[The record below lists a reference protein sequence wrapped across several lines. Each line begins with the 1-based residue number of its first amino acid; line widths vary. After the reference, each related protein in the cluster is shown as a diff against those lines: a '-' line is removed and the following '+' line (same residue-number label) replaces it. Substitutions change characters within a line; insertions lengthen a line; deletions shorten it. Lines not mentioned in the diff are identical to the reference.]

1 MDGETR
7 QPRPADARSRALRRR
22 HRTGLRAGAA
32 RAGRAAPP
40 RHRCLDDHRGVRP
53 DARAAGPRPD
63 AARAVHGSADR
74 GAGGAQAA
82 LLAPPRLAQRGRVVR
97 ANRGRAVHRQPA
109 ALVRPVE
116 EGQGALAHGARGVGA
131 GKLMFIDR
139 AVVRV
144 AGGTGGSGASSC
156 ARFKYKPKGGP
167 DGGDGGHGGSVYVR
181 ADANLATLLDYRY
194 RTEWKAE
201 RGEHGRGKTQTGAS
215 SDDVYLPVPPGT
227 VVRDADTGELLGEV
241 LRDGETLPVA
251 RGGRG
256 GRGNARFA
264 TSTHQAPREWE
275 PGEEGQERQIELELK
290 LIADVGLVGEPN
302 AGKSTLL
309 SVLSAARPKIADY
322 PFTTLEPNLGVV
334 PLSGHRT
341 FVMADIPGIIEGAHA
356 GKGLGLKFL
365 RHVER
370 TRVLAFMVPLD
381 DPDPQAAYERLR
393 QEVGLYSEAL
403 TETPHVLLLT
413 KRDLL
418 APGDPLP
425 PLQAPDAAGVLAVS
439 SVAGSGLEELKEFL
453 WKFVQQAKTD
463 EGAAAE

>member
-1 MDGETR
+1 
-7 QPRPADARSRALRRR
+7 
-22 HRTGLRAGAA
+22 
-32 RAGRAAPP
+32 
-40 RHRCLDDHRGVRP
+40 
-53 DARAAGPRPD
+53 
-63 AARAVHGSADR
+63 
-74 GAGGAQAA
+74 
-82 LLAPPRLAQRGRVVR
+82 
-97 ANRGRAVHRQPA
+97 
-109 ALVRPVE
+109 
-116 EGQGALAHGARGVGA
+116 
-131 GKLMFIDR
+131 MFIDR

-144 AGGTGGSGASSC
+144 VAGTGGSGACSF

-181 ADANLATLLDYRY
+181 SDPNLATLLDYRY

-201 RGEHGRGKTQTGAS
+201 RGEHGKGKTQTGAS

-227 VVRDADTGELLGEV
+227 LIRDADTGAVLGEV
-241 LRDGETLPVA
+241 LRGGDTVLVA

-275 PGEEGQERQIELELK
+275 PGEEGQDRQIELVLK

-309 SVLSAARPKIADY
+309 SVLSAARPKIAAY

-334 PLSGHRT
+334 QLSDHRT

-365 RHVER
+365 QHVER
-370 TRVLAFMVPLD
+370 TRVLAFLVPLD
-381 DPDPQAAYERLR
+381 SPDPPVAYQRLR
-393 QEVGLYSEAL
+393 EEVRRYSDAL
-403 TETPHVLLLT
+403 AEKPHVVLLT

-418 APGDPLP
+418 PPTDPLP
-425 PLQAPDAAGVLAVS
+425 VMPAAGAAGVLAVS
-439 SVAGSGLEELKEFL
+439 SAAGTGLEELKEFL
-453 WKFVQQAKTD
+453 WKFVQEAKFA
-463 EGAAAE
+463 EGAGEGASAGEDLSEVPGYWEFMDDE